1 MSEPWWTRRMVAF
14 DVETTGTSL
23 EESRIVAAAVV
34 FCGGGEPTE
43 SHLWLADP
51 GVEIPEGATAVH
63 GITTEHAKAFGRPA
77 AEVIAEM
84 LAAIESRPGG
94 APVVAMNARF
104 DCTILDR
111 EARRYG
117 LTPLGVNRPLLVV
130 DPLVVDKHLD
140 RYRRGSR
147 KLDAMCAHYG
157 AALDQAHDASSDA
170 LAVARLAWAI
180 AAKGRAVRRRGD
192 IELEEIRV
200 EWERVR
206 GDLPALH
213 DAEQRWARVQAEGLQ
228 RHFASQGRPERVEAA
243 WPVVPAPVPAGVA

>member
-23 EESRIVAAAVV
+23 EESRIVAAAVA

-117 LTPLGVNRPLLVV
+117 LTPLGVLKPLLVV

-140 RYRRGSR
+140 RYRKGSR
-147 KLDAMCAHYG
+147 KLDALCAHYR
-157 AALDQAHDASSDA
+157 ATLEQAHAADADA
-170 LAVARLAWAI
+170 LAAARLAWVMASR
-180 AAKGRAVRRRGD
+180 GRVGRRRGD
-192 IELEEIRV
+192 V
-200 EWERVR
+200 ERLTAEWNEVR
-206 GDLPALH
+206 HDLPALH
-213 DAEQRWARVQAEGLQ
+213 AAQVGWAEEQARGLQ
-228 RHFASQGRPERVEAA
+228 QHFARQGRPERVEAA